1 MHAQWNHTEIK
12 AIRKQLVRLQRQLV
26 TMQYVFTPEELTG
39 LYSLINHLETT
50 EWNREA
56 AADFG
61 HPATALRMDRE
72 EFNRGAQDLQSERL
86 RNLLREYNKEPK

>member
-1 MHAQWNHTEIK
+1 MHAQYNHTEIS
-12 AIRKQLVRLQRQLV
+12 AVRKQLVRLQRQLV

-56 AADFG
+56 AADFR
-61 HPATALRMDRE
+61 HPATALNMDRD
-72 EFNRGAQDLQSERL
+72 EFNSRATEFQSQRL
-86 RNLLREYNKEPK
+86 RDLLSQGNGKSK

>member
-1 MHAQWNHTEIK
+1 MHAMYNHTEIK
-12 AIRKQLVRLQRQLV
+12 SVRKRLIGLQRQLV
-26 TMQYVFTPEELTG
+26 EMQYIFTPAELTG
-39 LYSLINHLETT
+39 LYSLINHLDDL
-50 EWNREA
+50 EWQRES

-61 HPATALRMDRE
+61 HPATALKMDRE